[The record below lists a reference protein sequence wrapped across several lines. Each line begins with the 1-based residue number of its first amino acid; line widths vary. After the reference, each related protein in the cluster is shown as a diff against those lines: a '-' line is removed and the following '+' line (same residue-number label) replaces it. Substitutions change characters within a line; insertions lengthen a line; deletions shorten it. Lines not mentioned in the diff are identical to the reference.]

1 MAEERKKYDKEYKM
15 KLVEIS
21 FQRGSVKEIAEEYG
35 VSAQQLATW
44 RSQYKNHQEIAFP
57 GKGVKRQTEHE
68 KEITRLEKLLADARM
83 ERDIL
88 KKAISIFSTT
98 DKKNMRS

>member
-15 KLVEIS
+15 KIVEIS
-21 FQRGSVKEIAEEYG
+21 FQRGSVKNVAEEYG
-35 VSAQQLATW
+35 ISAQQLATW
-44 RSQYKNHQEIAFP
+44 RSLYKNHQEIAFP
-57 GKGVKRQTEHE
+57 GKGLKRQTEHE
-68 KEITRLEKLLADARM
+68 REIARLEKLLADALM

-98 DKKNMRS
+98 DKKNIRS